1 VMETKYKEGDL
12 VELRRYSNRWTILAA
27 FTDTMEL
34 KEYPSGISPMLHSRT
49 GHTKETFQNFE
60 GKAGLIVKV
69 EKNHLD
75 QPTGYRV
82 LIGQYTWFCKSI
94 VAEKYFYPIGRKGDE
109 SRGFSSF

>member
-1 VMETKYKEGDL
+1 METKYKEGDL
-12 VELRRYSNRWTILAA
+12 VELRRYSNRWTILANPVA
-27 FTDTMEL
+27 MEL
-34 KEYPSGISPMLHSRT
+34 KEYPNGMSPVLHT
-49 GHTKETFQNFE
+49 NDGLNTKKETFQDFE
-60 GKAGLIVKV
+60 GKAALIVKV

-82 LIGQYTWFCKSI
+82 LIGEYTWFCKSI

>member
-1 VMETKYKEGDL
+1 METKYKEGDL
-12 VELRRYSNRWTILAA
+12 VELRRYNYRWTILADPVA
-27 FTDTMEL
+27 MEL
-34 KEYPSGISPMLHSRT
+34 REYPNGMSPVLHSKT
-49 GHTKETFQNFE
+49 GHTKETFQDFE

-94 VAEKYFYPIGRKGDE
+94 VAEKYFYPIGRKEDE
-109 SRGFSSF
+109 SRGSS